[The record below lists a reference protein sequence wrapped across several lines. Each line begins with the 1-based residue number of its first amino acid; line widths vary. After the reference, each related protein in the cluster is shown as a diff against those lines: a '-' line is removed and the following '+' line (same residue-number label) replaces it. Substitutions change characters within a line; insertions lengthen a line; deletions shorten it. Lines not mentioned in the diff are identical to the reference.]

1 MQLKIKTMN
10 KEKLK
15 DYFYSNIATIF
26 WSLFLLIGGGIFV
39 AYYAYI
45 EYMPDFDLKS
55 SVAIT
60 AASAATAL
68 ILMII
73 LLVVMVLP
81 GSFWGNTWGKESK
94 LRRYWTDENN
104 METITGLLVWFAIP
118 MALIYVAAIVSYYI
132 SWYSL
137 SIILTGFIGYFF
149 YAKSK
154 SDLSSKEV
162 LKEVI
167 GQYGAALVAS
177 IFIFIPLYFIFS
189 LSIQPG
195 QNLKIQNW
203 AAGLM
208 TGAFIIFVNV
218 LAATTPKNIKPL
230 YWYVGLSAVALFL
243 ILYVF
248 GKTHRI
254 PVGVMELYKFG
265 NIPASQ
271 LVLKKGACKVFE
283 SLNIKIRK
291 VSKEYCVAKNIVIL
305 SRLGKEAYLKYLER
319 DMITRFTVKS
329 SDILSW
335 SIKTE
340 SKTSNKTI
348 QQTPKKGAADG

>member
-1 MQLKIKTMN
+1 MN
-10 KEKLK
+10 KDKLK

-26 WSLFLLIGGGIFV
+26 WSSFLLLGGGIFV
-39 AYYAYI
+39 IYFAHI

-60 AASAATAL
+60 AAASVTAL
-68 ILMII
+68 ILTII

-104 METITGLLVWFAIP
+104 IETIPGLLTWFAIP
-118 MALIYVAAIVSYYI
+118 LALIYIAAIVSYFI
-132 SWYSL
+132 SWHSL
-137 SIILTGFIGYFF
+137 SIILAGFIGFFF
-149 YAKSK
+149 YVKSK
-154 SDLSSKEV
+154 SELSSKEA
-162 LKEVI
+162 LKEVS

-189 LSIQPG
+189 LSIQPD
-195 QNLKIQNW
+195 QNLKVPSW

-208 TGAFIIFVNV
+208 TGAVIIFVNV

-243 ILYVF
+243 ILNVF
-248 GKTHRI
+248 EKTHRI
-254 PVGVMELYKFG
+254 PVRVMELYKFG

-271 LVLKKGACKVFE
+271 LVLKKDACNVFE
-283 SLNIKIRK
+283 ALNIKVTN

-305 SRLGKEAYLKYLER
+305 SRLGKEAYLKHLEK
-319 DMITRFTVKS
+319 DLITKFTVKS

-348 QQTPKKGAADG
+348 QQTPKNGAADG